1 MRRRLAFFGS
11 PAWAVPV
18 LEALAAHHE
27 VALVV
32 TQPDKPAGRGL
43 ALTPA
48 PVAEAAAR
56 LGLPVEK
63 PARLKGNAAFLE
75 RFKALGLDA
84 AVTAAYGKLLPPELL
99 EVPRH
104 GFLNLHP
111 SLLPKY
117 RGAAPV
123 QWALIRG
130 ERETGVTIMRTDA
143 GLDTGPILLQW
154 RTPIHP
160 DETAPHLAAR
170 LRDKGIQLLLE
181 ALERLEDLEPR
192 PQPAEGT
199 YAPLLTKA
207 DGRIRWTDAA
217 RAVYDR
223 HRGVQPWPG
232 SWFVHA
238 RDGGGRV
245 RVKVHALCPAEG
257 RGAPGEVLAVEA
269 EGVRVAVGEGAVQLL
284 EVQPEGKRRMS
295 AADWAR
301 GYGVRPGARLE

>member
-27 VALVV
+27 VVLVV

-75 RFKALGLDA
+75 RFKTLGLDA

-160 DETAPHLAAR
+160 DETALELAER

-192 PQPAEGT
+192 PQPADGT
-199 YAPLLTKA
+199 YAPLLTKE
-207 DGRIRWTDAA
+207 DGRIRWTDPA

-232 SWFVHA
+232 SWFMHA

-245 RVKVHALCPAEG
+245 RVKVHALFPAEG
-257 RGAPGEVLAVEA
+257 QGAPGEVLAVEP
-269 EGVRVAVGEGAVQLL
+269 EGVRVAVGEGAVRLV
-284 EVQPEGKRRMS
+284 EVQPEGKRRMP

-301 GYGVRPGARLE
+301 GYGLRVGARLE